1 MSYNIATIQKAVAI
15 TKESLGSFWDAWEK
29 ETEIEEKKV
38 KDMQDRIHK
47 QYLANMQEEKQM
59 KQEQIKKMQKRYNFS
74 IEDERIQIA
83 LERLESLAV
92 DRFRNYDYMA
102 QKSFDD
108 VWWSVLHEVDLY
120 EEGEETE
127 FRSVRSVEATK
138 KWLKSFSHL
147 CTEKVPEEYK
157 AEEVK

>member
-1 MSYNIATIQKAVAI
+1 MAKTLAEAKLRN
-15 TKESLGSFWDAWEK
+15 EEDA
-29 ETEIEEKKV
+29 
-38 KDMQDRIHK
+38 R
-47 QYLANMQEEKQM
+47 M
-59 KQEQIKKMQKRYNFS
+59 KQEQFKKMQKRYNFS

-83 LERLESLAV
+83 LERLEGLAV
-92 DRFRNYDYMA
+92 DRFRNDDYSA

-147 CTEKVPEEYK
+147 CTEKVPAEYK
-157 AEEVK
+157 AEEVM

>member
-1 MSYNIATIQKAVAI
+1 MSFEDWLEETDREIAELKKRNEAKMAKTLAEAKLRN
-15 TKESLGSFWDAWEK
+15 EEDA
-29 ETEIEEKKV
+29 
-38 KDMQDRIHK
+38 R
-47 QYLANMQEEKQM
+47 M
-59 KQEQIKKMQKRYNFS
+59 KQEQFKKMQKRYNFS

-83 LERLESLAV
+83 LERLDGLAV
-92 DRFRNYDYMA
+92 DRFRNDDYSA

-147 CTEKVPEEYK
+147 CTEKVPAEYK
-157 AEEVK
+157 AEEVM

>member
-1 MSYNIATIQKAVAI
+1 MSFEDWLEETDREIAELKKRNE
-15 TKESLGSFWDAWEK
+15 TKMAKTLAEAKLRNEEDA
-29 ETEIEEKKV
+29 
-38 KDMQDRIHK
+38 R
-47 QYLANMQEEKQM
+47 M
-59 KQEQIKKMQKRYNFS
+59 KQEQFKKMQKRYNFS

-83 LERLESLAV
+83 LERLEGLAV
-92 DRFRNYDYMA
+92 DRFRNDDYSA

-147 CTEKVPEEYK
+147 CTEKVPAEYK
-157 AEEVK
+157 AEEVM

>member
-1 MSYNIATIQKAVAI
+1 M
-15 TKESLGSFWDAWEK
+15 KESLGSFWDEWEK
-29 ETEIEEKKV
+29 ETELEEKKL
-38 KDMQDRIHK
+38 KEMQDKIHK
-47 QYLANMQEEKQM
+47 QYLENM
-59 KQEQIKKMQKRYNFS
+59 
-74 IEDERIQIA
+74 
-83 LERLESLAV
+83 RLESLAV
-92 DRFRNYDYMA
+92 DRFRNYDYSA

-157 AEEVK
+157 SEEVK

>member
-1 MSYNIATIQKAVAI
+1 MSFEDWLEETDREIAELKKRNEAKMAKTLAEAKLRN
-15 TKESLGSFWDAWEK
+15 EEDA
-29 ETEIEEKKV
+29 
-38 KDMQDRIHK
+38 R
-47 QYLANMQEEKQM
+47 M
-59 KQEQIKKMQKRYNFS
+59 KQEQFKKMQKRYNFS

-83 LERLESLAV
+83 LERLEGLAV
-92 DRFRNYDYMA
+92 DRFRNDDYSA
-102 QKSFDD
+102 KKSFDD

-147 CTEKVPEEYK
+147 CTEKVPAEYK
-157 AEEVK
+157 AEEVM

>member
-1 MSYNIATIQKAVAI
+1 MSFEDWLEETDREIAELK
-15 TKESLGSFWDAWEK
+15 KRNDAKMAKTLAEAK
-29 ETEIEEKKV
+29 LRNEE
-38 KDMQDRIHK
+38 DAR
-47 QYLANMQEEKQM
+47 M
-59 KQEQIKKMQKRYNFS
+59 KQEQFKKMQKRYNFS

-83 LERLESLAV
+83 LERLEGLAV
-92 DRFRNYDYMA
+92 DRFRNDDYSA

-147 CTEKVPEEYK
+147 CTEKVPAEYK
-157 AEEVK
+157 AEEVM

>member
-1 MSYNIATIQKAVAI
+1 MSFEDWLEETDREIAELKKRNEAKMAKTLA
-15 TKESLGSFWDAWEK
+15 DAK
-29 ETEIEEKKV
+29 LRNEE
-38 KDMQDRIHK
+38 DAR
-47 QYLANMQEEKQM
+47 M
-59 KQEQIKKMQKRYNFS
+59 KQEQFKKMQKRYNFS

-83 LERLESLAV
+83 LERLEGLAV
-92 DRFRNYDYMA
+92 DRFRNDDYSA

-147 CTEKVPEEYK
+147 CTEKVPAEYK
-157 AEEVK
+157 AEEVM

>member
-1 MSYNIATIQKAVAI
+1 MSFEDWLEETDREIAELQKRNEAKMAK
-15 TKESLGSFWDAWEK
+15 TLAEAKLRN
-29 ETEIEEKKV
+29 EEGA
-38 KDMQDRIHK
+38 R
-47 QYLANMQEEKQM
+47 M

-92 DRFRNYDYMA
+92 DRFRNDDYSA

>member
-1 MSYNIATIQKAVAI
+1 MSFEDWLEETDREIAELKKRNEDKMAKTLA
-15 TKESLGSFWDAWEK
+15 DAK
-29 ETEIEEKKV
+29 LRNEE
-38 KDMQDRIHK
+38 DAR
-47 QYLANMQEEKQM
+47 M
-59 KQEQIKKMQKRYNFS
+59 KQEQFKKMQKRYNFS

-83 LERLESLAV
+83 LERLEGLAV
-92 DRFRNYDYMA
+92 DRFRNDDYSA

-147 CTEKVPEEYK
+147 CTEKVPAEYK
-157 AEEVK
+157 AEEVM

>member
-1 MSYNIATIQKAVAI
+1 MSFEDWLEETDREIAELKKRNEAKMAKTLAEAKLRN
-15 TKESLGSFWDAWEK
+15 EEDA
-29 ETEIEEKKV
+29 
-38 KDMQDRIHK
+38 R
-47 QYLANMQEEKQM
+47 M
-59 KQEQIKKMQKRYNFS
+59 KQEQFKKMQKRYNFYIMS
-74 IEDERIQIA
+74 FEDW
-83 LERLESLAV
+83 LEGLAV
-92 DRFRNYDYMA
+92 DRFRNDDYSA

-147 CTEKVPEEYK
+147 CTEKVPAEYK
-157 AEEVK
+157 AEEVM